1 MARLV
6 NWQHLPSTP
15 SPRMAESTSS
25 SVSTGRSS
33 ATNPLEIYL
42 REIHR
47 TPLLTRERERDLAFR
62 IQQGDVAARD
72 EMIKANLRLVV
83 SIARHYS
90 GQGLS
95 MLDLISEGNLG
106 LVRAVEGF
114 DPAHETRFSTYA
126 TYWIKQS
133 IKRGLINTGR
143 TIRIPTYMVELMSRC
158 RQASARLQRILG
170 RDPTLEEIAA
180 DQKLR
185 KRQQKLLAQALE
197 LLQASMHSEPLDAN
211 YSLADLLADDR
222 IPLPDQ
228 RLETNDSLTW
238 VLEELQSLDSR
249 EALVLR
255 MRYGLEDGQAYNLRE
270 IGEVLGITREAV
282 RQIEVKALEKLGSG
296 LNGE

>member
-1 MARLV
+1 
-6 NWQHLPSTP
+6 
-15 SPRMAESTSS
+15 MAEPTSPIASTS
-25 SVSTGRSS
+25 RS
-33 ATNPLEIYL
+33 AANPLEIYL
-42 REIHR
+42 REIQR
-47 TPLLTRERERDLAFR
+47 NPLLNREQERDLALR
-62 IQQGDVAARD
+62 IQQGDAAARD
-72 EMIKANLRLVV
+72 EMIKSNLRLVV
-83 SIARHYS
+83 SIARHYT

-114 DPAHETRFSTYA
+114 DPIHETRFSTYA

-158 RQASARLQRILG
+158 RQASARLQRTLG
-170 RDPTLEEIAA
+170 REPTLEEIAA

-197 LLQASMHSEPLDAN
+197 LLQASMQTEPLDAN
-211 YSLADLLADDR
+211 FTLADLLADER

-228 RLETNDSLTW
+228 GLEASDSLSW
-238 VLEELQSLDSR
+238 VLEELKSLDER

>member
-1 MARLV
+1 
-6 NWQHLPSTP
+6 
-15 SPRMAESTSS
+15 MAEPTSPIASTS
-25 SVSTGRSS
+25 RS
-33 ATNPLEIYL
+33 AANPLEIYL

-47 TPLLTRERERDLAFR
+47 NPLLTREQERDLALR
-62 IQQGDVAARD
+62 IQQGDAAARD
-72 EMIKANLRLVV
+72 EMIKSNLRLVV
-83 SIARHYS
+83 SIARHYT

-114 DPAHETRFSTYA
+114 DPIHETRFSTYA

-158 RQASARLQRILG
+158 RQASARLQRTLG
-170 RDPTLEEIAA
+170 REPTLEEIAA

-197 LLQASMHSEPLDAN
+197 LLQASMQTEPLDAN
-211 YSLADLLADDR
+211 FTLADLLADER

-228 RLETNDSLTW
+228 GLEASDSLSW
-238 VLEELQSLDSR
+238 VLEELKSLDER

>member
-1 MARLV
+1 
-6 NWQHLPSTP
+6 
-15 SPRMAESTSS
+15 MAEPTSPIA
-25 SVSTGRSS
+25 STGRS
-33 ATNPLEIYL
+33 AANPLEIYL

-47 TPLLTRERERDLAFR
+47 NPLLNREQERDLALR
-62 IQQGDVAARD
+62 IQQGDAAARD
-72 EMIKANLRLVV
+72 EMIKSNLRLVV

-143 TIRIPTYMVELMSRC
+143 TILIPTYMVELMSRC
-158 RQASARLQRILG
+158 RQASARLQRTLG
-170 RDPTLEEIAA
+170 REPTLEEIAA

-197 LLQASMHSEPLDAN
+197 LLQASMQTEPLDAN
-211 YSLADLLADDR
+211 FTLADLLADER

-228 RLETNDSLTW
+228 GLEASDSLSW
-238 VLEELQSLDSR
+238 VLEELKSLDER

>member
-1 MARLV
+1 
-6 NWQHLPSTP
+6 
-15 SPRMAESTSS
+15 
-25 SVSTGRSS
+25 
-33 ATNPLEIYL
+33 
-42 REIHR
+42 
-47 TPLLTRERERDLAFR
+47 
-62 IQQGDVAARD
+62 
-72 EMIKANLRLVV
+72 
-83 SIARHYS
+83 
-90 GQGLS
+90 

-158 RQASARLQRILG
+158 RQASARLQRTLG
-170 RDPTLEEIAA
+170 REPTLEEIAA

-197 LLQASMHSEPLDAN
+197 LLQASMQTEPLDAN
-211 YSLADLLADDR
+211 FTLADLLADER

-228 RLETNDSLTW
+228 GLEASDSLSW
-238 VLEELQSLDSR
+238 VLEELKSLDER

>member
-1 MARLV
+1 
-6 NWQHLPSTP
+6 
-15 SPRMAESTSS
+15 MAEPTSPIASTS
-25 SVSTGRSS
+25 RS
-33 ATNPLEIYL
+33 AANPLEIYL

-47 TPLLTRERERDLAFR
+47 NPLLNREQERDLALR
-62 IQQGDVAARD
+62 IQQGDAAARD
-72 EMIKANLRLVV
+72 EMIKSNLRLVV
-83 SIARHYS
+83 SIARHYT

-114 DPAHETRFSTYA
+114 DPIHETRFSTYA

-158 RQASARLQRILG
+158 RQASARLQRTLG
-170 RDPTLEEIAA
+170 REPTLEEIAA

-197 LLQASMHSEPLDAN
+197 LLQASMQTEPLDAN
-211 YSLADLLADDR
+211 FTLADLLADER

-228 RLETNDSLTW
+228 GLEASDSLSW
-238 VLEELQSLDSR
+238 VLEELKSLDER
-249 EALVLR
+249 DALVLR